1 MSDTAG
7 TRTRLSI
14 KRLILF
20 VFLPLVLLVGAGVG
34 VMTSGML
41 KSNKPKVIEPE
52 VFDPKK
58 MPAAY
63 VDVPDLL
70 INVRGQDGKAR
81 LIIVGVTLAFG
92 DPNARQEVN
101 NDIAKVTDP
110 LIIYLRKVDPVV
122 YGKAADL
129 EQLRQEMERRVA
141 EAIKPIELKSLQIR
155 SVQMHEGSSKQ

>member
-14 KRLILF
+14 KRLVLF

-34 VMTSGML
+34 VMTSGIL

-58 MPAAY
+58 LPAAY

-70 INVRGQDGKAR
+70 INYRTKDGKSQ
-81 LIIVGVTLAFG
+81 LVIMGVTLAFA

-101 NDIAKVTDP
+101 NDVAKVTDP
-110 LIIYLRKVDPVV
+110 LIIYLRKIDPAVF
-122 YGKAADL
+122 GKAQEL

-141 EAIKPIELKSLQIR
+141 DAIKPVDLKSLQIR
-155 SVQMHEGSSKQ
+155 SLQMHDISGKP